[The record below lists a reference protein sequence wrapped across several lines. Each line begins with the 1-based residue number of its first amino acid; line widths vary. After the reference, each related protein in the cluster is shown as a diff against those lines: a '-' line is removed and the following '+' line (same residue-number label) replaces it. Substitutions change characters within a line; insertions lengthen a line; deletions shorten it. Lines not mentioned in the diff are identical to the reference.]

1 VLVEPAEPTAM
12 STGGIVLTHEA
23 AIAGLVDTSL
33 AAGDILVDLSVIREL
48 LTEAD
53 VDTELGQVDRDYRA
67 GLDAYYEGRYGDAI
81 ARFDSV
87 LAIIPS
93 HLQAHQYRDAAQSLR
108 DDQDEPPPPA
118 DEVVD
123 RVEGW
128 LGGRSWS
135 LVGVLVLIAVVVFLV
150 HRRRPDATASSFE
163 APPAGSVRTETP
175 AAEATRDADQR
186 R

>member
-1 VLVEPAEPTAM
+1 V
-12 STGGIVLTHEA
+12 VLTHEA
-23 AIAGLVDTSL
+23 AIAGLVDTNL
-33 AAGDILVDLSVIREL
+33 ATGDLLVDLSVIREL
-48 LTEAD
+48 LAEAE
-53 VDTELGQVDRDYRA
+53 VDTEPGEVDQDYRA

-87 LAIIPS
+87 LAVIPS

-108 DDQDEPPPPA
+108 DDQEQPPPPA

-123 RVEGW
+123 QVESW

-135 LVGVLVLIAVVVFLV
+135 LVGILVLIASVVFLIR
-150 HRRRPDATASSFE
+150 RRRPDPAATQAPATTQAPAPDPTTLRTTTAGAQIAAPE
-163 APPAGSVRTETP
+163 APAAGEP
-175 AAEATRDADQR
+175 HDAGR